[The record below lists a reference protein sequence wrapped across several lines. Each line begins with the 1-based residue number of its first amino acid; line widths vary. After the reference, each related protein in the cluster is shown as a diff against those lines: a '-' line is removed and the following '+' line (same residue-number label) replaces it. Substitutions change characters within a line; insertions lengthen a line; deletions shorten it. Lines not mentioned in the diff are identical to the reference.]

1 MKRITAVLLTM
12 LCVLVFAACSSGDG
26 SKDTDTAQPCFTGTV
41 LEKYEKSCLL
51 EVTDRGNQ
59 SLTVGALVTVN
70 TDIENCPEY
79 SVGDH
84 LTITFDGMIAE
95 SYPMQIHRVYSV
107 VITDSPENSME

>member
-12 LCVLVFAACSSGDG
+12 LCVLAFAACISGDG
-26 SKDTDTAQPCFTGTV
+26 SKDTDTAQPCFTGKV

-51 EVTDRGNQ
+51 EVTDKGDQ
-59 SLTVGALVTVN
+59 SLAVGDIVTVN

-79 SVGDH
+79 AVGDH
-84 LTITFDGMIAE
+84 LTITFDGMLAE

-107 VITDSPENSME
+107 AVTDSAENSTE